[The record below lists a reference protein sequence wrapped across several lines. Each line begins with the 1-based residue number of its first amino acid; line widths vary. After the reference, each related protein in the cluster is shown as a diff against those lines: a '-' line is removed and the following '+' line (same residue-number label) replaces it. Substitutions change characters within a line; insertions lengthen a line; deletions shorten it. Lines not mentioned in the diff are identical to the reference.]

1 MFNYILLF
9 KFQTPDTKNKRTI
22 LGIIKDEGTKILALF
37 TYYVHIDV
45 GLNLMLSAILGWSDK
60 K

>member
-45 GLNLMLSAILGWSDK
+45 GLNLMLSAILG
-60 K
+60 